1 MGKITVEEFQH
12 VLDTL
17 DSGVLSYGSHT
28 EEDGLFCAIEC
39 LNKVRLPHM
48 PCFDDPSGF
57 ADIRHLNDAFGKGH
71 EADVARTNEILPLIA
86 ELSDWHEWSSHR
98 QVVFAT
104 ELVISLVRETI
115 AHLPGLPDD
124 IKIQCIDTDNVG
136 KAAKA
141 AKAVDGTAVSSA
153 ASREAVI
160 AAVAAVKAVEAA
172 DAVAKAVVNA
182 AARAARAAA
191 RAAGP
196 EGSSSN
202 VPVLHAIIQYWHAA
216 IEKSLHT
223 PVR

>member
-1 MGKITVEEFQH
+1 MMGKITVEEFQH

-136 KAAKA
+136 KAVKA
-141 AKAVDGTAVSSA
+141 AK
-153 ASREAVI
+153 
-160 AAVAAVKAVEAA
+160 AA

-216 IEKSLHT
+216 IEKSIHT